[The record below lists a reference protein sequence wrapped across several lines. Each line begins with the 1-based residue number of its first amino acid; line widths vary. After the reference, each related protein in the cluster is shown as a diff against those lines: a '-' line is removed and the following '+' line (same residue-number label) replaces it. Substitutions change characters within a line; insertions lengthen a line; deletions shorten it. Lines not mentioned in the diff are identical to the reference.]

1 MAIRIWLKLKNSIP
15 LRYKKYYS
23 LLPDPAAG
31 KVTVVART
39 PSLELPGL
47 WSNKTGGE
55 HSRKATS
62 SKLRTALPSLAD
74 HVAFVPVT
82 PAVSGFAAF
91 RLCTNDDSV
100 AMSFRSFNFTRQ
112 RLLGRTWVTLAD
124 QCGLVLGSS
133 QDHEDVYGT
142 KLEREE
148 EDETRFSVESD
159 MNANALTPL
168 RMNWAQF
175 VWLSLALGVR
185 PYDSA
190 WKKNYPCTLKDTKGN
205 AFITLFESDGQL
217 FAMISTERDISYSL
231 NRAFAWHNIILEAE
245 GLMPLGWQHKPHVSL
260 SSVQI
265 SPGLSNLLS
274 PEDLANDPDSVLR
287 GKEAQDCEDP
297 LASAC
302 RWMLY
307 HRRHRSI
314 TGNSIPV
321 SQQMMEFRERTL
333 CHLYILDKRG
343 LLEEKIRLLI
353 TTPRDPA
360 AMDASDEKM
369 ARNESRRDTKAHTS
383 SANNGHMRVV
393 KVPTRDSSN
402 PMASP
407 VDAAHEEERHSPE
420 GDGHSE
426 HGKQA
431 VDGQTIVI
439 PCDGVQLQKDCLTSA
454 TQMEPMIYSNS
465 DDGKVDGANGLDLHV
480 EPLTVINPQST
491 NPITSSSTRP
501 TKEGLPTHDMRQDQ
515 NSAIEPA
522 AQLSASQSKV
532 VSTILDSIRSVL
544 AASNYVKRFGTL
556 LSIRSEILHMF
567 FQLLKP
573 VRKCDRFR
581 RKELAETIEASF
593 SLALARLARF
603 SNDCKKLDTLID
615 HNCRRPKITDIYELL
630 PQTHRARLEE
640 AVLAEPSPSSILR
653 SDGPHDTHFIAS
665 IALAT
670 AEWDTAI
677 QRTWSL
683 NVDAMDRYEALTSTW
698 HDATLYHHSLNP
710 DSLDRHKRRKCL
722 ASQDSAELDNELAAT
737 ALINDGL
744 YNASKSSELDTLLT
758 KEVRN
763 VCLL

>member
-74 HVAFVPVT
+74 
-82 PAVSGFAAF
+82 
-91 RLCTNDDSV
+91 
-100 AMSFRSFNFTRQ
+100 Q
-112 RLLGRTWVTLAD
+112 GRTWMTLAD

-217 FAMISTERDISYSL
+217 FARIFTERDISYSL

-465 DDGKVDGANGLDLHV
+465 DDDKVDGANGLDLHV

-544 AASNYVKRFGTL
+544 AASNYVKRFETL

-567 FQLLKP
+567 FQLSNP
-573 VRKCDRFR
+573 VKQHRTWDRFR
-581 RKELAETIEASF
+581 RDKFVETIEASF